1 MSSSSSSSLGLL
13 RKGLLFLPSAEGR
26 LLPPP
31 PPLPLTTEPSPVA
44 PESVVVLL
52 RVRNV
57 GGVVESPSL
66 SYDIAIGAIA
76 ARFLLEVFLLP
87 PKPFLPNELELL
99 LFDPPPPPEDIK
111 PPLLPPLLVL
121 SPVSNFI
128 CGLAFI
134 TSSNELI
141 TVALSNKLEPHDI
154 SKHREELSDAFR
166 CDDDVVVFDNEFPNE
181 LSMTLLVLE
190 EGDELVWALLLLT
203 VVELLVE
210 VVVVPSPPPSFSS
223 NTSDNRR
230 EERAASSSPSRCCFV
245 VRLSSF

>member
-1 MSSSSSSSLGLL
+1 MSSSSSSLGLL
-13 RKGLLFLPSAEGR
+13 RRGRLFRRSLPSAEGR
-26 LLPPP
+26 LLPPPPP

-66 SYDIAIGAIA
+66 SCDIAIGAIA

-87 PKPFLPNELELL
+87 PPLFLPNELEL
-99 LFDPPPPPEDIK
+99 FDPPPPLEDAK
-111 PPLLPPLLVL
+111 PPLLPPLLSRSLIL

-128 CGLAFI
+128 CGLAFM

-154 SKHREELSDAFR
+154 SKHREELSDALR

-203 VVELLVE
+203 VVLLVE
-210 VVVVPSPPPSFSS
+210 VVVVPSPPSFSS

-230 EERAASSSPSRCCFV
+230 EERASSSPTR
-245 VRLSSF
+245 